1 MKHLLILT
9 IALTSALYA
18 QQGGKLPFRDAA
30 THDSLL
36 PVFVK
41 SRQESPVRKFAPS
54 EGEDSSVKNVPGNL
68 IERSD
73 VLSFNGNTTLVPKL
87 AIIQIPSKFKARV
100 NNHTPGNRIVTW
112 GGFYALNRGWI
123 TTVEVSRLQAEGK
136 EPIAPEIV
144 DLFSTSRNLVIATF
158 KGAAISVLPQK
169 EEEPLIQ
176 TASKETKQ

>member
-1 MKHLLILT
+1 MKSILIIIGIL
-9 IALTSALYA
+9 AVAVQA
-18 QQGGKLPFRDAA
+18 QQQGKPVFRDAA

-36 PVFVK
+36 PAFQK
-41 SRQESPVRKFAPS
+41 IRLESPLRKFEPS

-73 VLSFNGNTTLVPKL
+73 VLSFNGNTTLIPKL
-87 AIIQIPSKFKARV
+87 AIIQIPSKFKGRV

-144 DLFSTSRNLVIATF
+144 EMYSKSRNLIIAAF

-176 TASKETKQ
+176 IANKETKP